1 MARNFIF
8 NLLLLPLL
16 LTAIVSTSTS
26 ATEVSSDPSA
36 TWDLTSLYKTEA
48 DWSAELKAVDKKI
61 PDLKHCQGK
70 LSTSVKSLKKCL
82 DDYFGLQL
90 RLAQVSVWAELQK
103 SADQRQAI
111 NSERTQ
117 LTGDLGSRFS
127 EGTAFFSPELS
138 KIKPAYVKSFL
149 KQPGTQIYKHYLE
162 MILNQAKHTLD
173 PAREEQLAALSPVLY
188 NGENL
193 QGLLLSADIEWKTIT
208 LANGDKQKI
217 NSAGY
222 TKLRESPNRADRK
235 KVFEAYYATL
245 SQFQR
250 TLGANLALNIKTNVV
265 MARLRKYKTAL
276 EASLSRDNV
285 PDQVYRTLVAQVNA
299 GLPVF
304 HEFLKHEAATLGIK
318 DFSYEDSYISSAD
331 LDLKFPMDKTK
342 LVVLEALAPLGESYT
357 SKLNESISQRWM
369 EVYPHDGKV
378 GGAFMN
384 GSAYKVHPFVLLNH
398 QDNFSSV
405 STFAHE
411 WGHAMHT
418 LYSNGAQD
426 FISADAPIFTAE
438 IASTLNE
445 VLLHEKL
452 IQTTQNLKE
461 KAYYLE
467 SLLKLIRATFF
478 RQTQFAEFE
487 LALHEEVEKD
497 QALSGE
503 KISEIYGRIA
513 RKYYGHDQKVMTID
527 DKFFS
532 EWAFVPHFYNSFYV
546 YQYATCLSAA
556 FYFAEQILAKKPGAV
571 ENYLKVLKAGSSKYP
586 YEILKDAGVDMA
598 KPDVYQAV
606 VRRMEKAL
614 KEIDELKSTKK

>member
-1 MARNFIF
+1 MARNLFLTI
-8 NLLLLPLL
+8 LLGSMMSFSILAAE
-16 LTAIVSTSTS
+16 TVAEKAI
-26 ATEVSSDPSA
+26 P
-36 TWDLTSLYKTEA
+36 WDLTSLYKTEA
-48 DWSAELKAVDKKI
+48 DWQGALKAVDTKI
-61 PDLKHCQGK
+61 PDFKQCKGK
-70 LSTSVKSLKKCL
+70 LATSVTTLKKCL

-90 RLAQVSVWAELQK
+90 QLAQVSVWAELQK
-103 SADQRQAI
+103 SGDQRPAI
-111 NSERTQ
+111 NTERTQ

-127 EGTAFFSPELS
+127 EATAYFSPELS
-138 KIKPAYVKSFL
+138 KIKPAYVKIFL
-149 KQPGTQIYKHYLE
+149 KQPGTKIYQHYLQA
-162 MILNQAKHTLD
+162 ILLQAKHTLD

-188 NGENL
+188 NGENI
-193 QGLLLSADIEWKTIT
+193 QGLLLSADIEWRSVT
-208 LANGDKQKI
+208 LSNGDKQKI
-217 NSAGY
+217 NAAGY
-222 TKLRESPNRADRK
+222 TKLRESPNREDRL

-245 SQFQR
+245 TQFQR
-250 TLGANLALNIKTNVV
+250 TLGTNLALNVKTNVV

-276 EASLSRDNV
+276 EAALSRDNV
-285 PDQVYRTLVAQVNA
+285 PDAVYRTLVQQVNA

-304 HEFLKHEAATLGIK
+304 HSFLKHEAATLGLK
-318 DFSYEDSYISSAD
+318 NFSYEDSYISAAD
-331 LDLKFPMDKTK
+331 LDLKFPVEKTK
-342 LVVLEALAPLGESYT
+342 AVVLEALAPLGEEYT
-357 SKLNESISQRWM
+357 SKLKDAFAQNWM
-369 EVYPHDGKV
+369 DVYPRDGKV

-384 GSAYKVHPFVLLNH
+384 GSAYKVHPFLLLNH

-418 LYSNGAQD
+418 LYSNSAQAYL
-426 FISADAPIFTAE
+426 SADASIFTAE

-452 IQTTQNLKE
+452 ILSAQNSKE
-461 KAYYLE
+461 RAFYLE
-467 SLLKLIRATFF
+467 SLLKLIRGTFF

-487 LALHEEVEKD
+487 LALHEEVEKE

-503 KISEIYGRIA
+503 KISEIYGKIA

-527 DKFFS
+527 EKFFS

-546 YQYATCLSAA
+546 YQYATCISAA

-571 ENYLKVLKAGSSKYP
+571 ENYLKVLKAGSSNFP
-586 YEILKDAGVDMA
+586 YEILKEAGVDMA

-614 KEIDELKSTKK
+614 KEIDSLSKN